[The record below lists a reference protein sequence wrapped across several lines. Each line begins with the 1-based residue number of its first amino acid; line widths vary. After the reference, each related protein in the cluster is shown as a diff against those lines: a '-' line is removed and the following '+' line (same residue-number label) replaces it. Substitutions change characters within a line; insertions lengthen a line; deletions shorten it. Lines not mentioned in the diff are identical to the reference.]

1 MTWWGCGLADDPQAG
16 RQPRR
21 RQGGQPARTRRRS
34 AVAEQG
40 GRPRSPEA
48 LVAEGLLQVVEHGR
62 SLDAVLPALSARAQ
76 AAHRSVVQA
85 MSYEVLRQ
93 YEPLAW
99 WRDQLLDRPLNPR
112 AAEVGMLL
120 LVGLE
125 RLTGSK
131 REPSRVV
138 NAAVHAARELNHNW
152 ATGLVNAVL
161 RRAVRQIEADETPFA
176 AAPPA
181 VRARLP
187 DWLFGM
193 LAKDW
198 GEARAI
204 DMGERLATHPPM
216 TLRVNAAEQSVS
228 AYLERLA
235 EQSIDATATRHASH
249 GVALAS
255 PLDVERLPGFHQG
268 DVSVQDE
275 AAQLVVDLMALSPG
289 QRVLDACCAPGGKT
303 LAMLDSQPDVR
314 MTAVDID
321 VTRLARV
328 QDNLERSG
336 RYAELVCADLTSQSI
351 EPPASFDR
359 ILADVPCSAT
369 GVIRRHPDIK
379 RLRRPEDVDAL
390 VRRQREILDRLWALL
405 RPGGRLVYATCSIL
419 KRENAAQVEAFL
431 RDHADAVAVPMDVE
445 WGEPQAV
452 GRQLFPEADGH
463 DGFYYA
469 VLEKP
474 VADG

>member
-1 MTWWGCGLADDPQAG
+1 M
-16 RQPRR
+16 
-21 RQGGQPARTRRRS
+21 
-34 AVAEQG
+34 
-40 GRPRSPEA
+40 
-48 LVAEGLLQVVEHGR
+48 AEGVLQVVDRGR
-62 SLDAVLPALSARAQ
+62 SLDSVLPEITGRAQ
-76 AAHRSVVQA
+76 AAHRSVIQA
-85 MSYEVLRQ
+85 MSYEVLRH
-93 YEPLAW
+93 YERLAW

-125 RLTGSK
+125 RLSGSR

-161 RRAVRQIEADETPFA
+161 RRAVRQVQADEVPFDQ
-176 AAPPA
+176 APMA

-193 LAKDW
+193 LAADW
-198 GEARAI
+198 GEARALEI
-204 DMGERLATHPPM
+204 GDRLATHPPM
-216 TLRVNAAEQSVS
+216 TLRVNASEESVDD
-228 AYLERLA
+228 YLARLA
-235 EQSIDATATRHASH
+235 EQSIEARPTRYASH
-249 GVALAS
+249 GIALDT

-268 DVSVQDE
+268 VVSVQDE
-275 AAQLVVDLMALSPG
+275 AAQLVADLMGLEPG

-303 LAMLDSQPDVR
+303 LAMLDAVPGLE
-314 MTAVDID
+314 MMAVDVD

-328 QDNLERSG
+328 QDNLERAG
-336 RYAELVCADLTSQSI
+336 RFAELVCADIATQTI
-351 EPPASFDR
+351 DRPESFDR

-379 RLRRPEDVDAL
+379 RLRRPEDLATL
-390 VRRQREILDRLWALL
+390 VGRQREIVERLWPLL

-419 KRENAAQVEAFL
+419 KRENAKQVEAFL
-431 RDHADAVAVPMDVE
+431 RDHPDAVALPMEAD
-445 WGEPQAV
+445 WGEAQSV
-452 GRQLFPEADGH
+452 GRQLFPEVEGH

-469 VLEKP
+469 VLEKR
-474 VADG
+474 AQA

>member
-1 MTWWGCGLADDPQAG
+1 LAN
-16 RQPRR
+16 RPRR
-21 RQGGQPARTRRRS
+21 EQSQGERRPPRPRGGGGT
-34 AVAEQG
+34 G

-48 LVAEGLLQVVEHGR
+48 LVAEGLLQVVRDGR
-62 SLDAVLPALSARAQ
+62 SLDHVLPELTGRAQ

-85 MSYEVLRQ
+85 MSYEVLRH
-93 YEPLAW
+93 YEQLAW

-161 RRAVRQIEADETPFA
+161 RRAVRQIEAGETPLA
-176 AAPPA
+176 EAPPA

-193 LAKDW
+193 LSKDW
-198 GEARAI
+198 GEARAVEL
-204 DMGERLATHPPM
+204 GERLATHPPM
-216 TLRVNAAEQSVS
+216 TLRVNATEETVS
-228 AYLERLA
+228 GYLERLA
-235 EQSIDATATRHASH
+235 EQSVEAAPTRHAPH
-249 GVALAS
+249 GVALVA

-268 DVSVQDE
+268 LVSVQDE
-275 AAQLVVDLMALSPG
+275 AAQLVADLMDLAPG

-303 LAMLDSQPDVR
+303 LAMLDAEPGVS

-321 VTRLARV
+321 VARLARV

-336 RYAELVCADLTSQSI
+336 RFAELVCADLTSQSI
-351 EPPASFDR
+351 DPPASFDR

-379 RLRRPEDVDAL
+379 RLRRPEDIDAL
-390 VRRQREILDRLWALL
+390 TARQREILERLWVLL

-419 KRENAAQVEAFL
+419 KRENVGQVEAFMQA
-431 RDHADAVAVPMDVE
+431 HPDAVAVPMEVE
-445 WGEPQAV
+445 WGEPQPV
-452 GRQLFPEADGH
+452 GRQLFPQADGH

-469 VLEKP
+469 VLEKR
-474 VADG
+474 VAAG

>member
-1 MTWWGCGLADDPQAG
+1 MANSGDVEQSKGERREPG
-16 RQPRR
+16 RDRQRR
-21 RQGGQPARTRRRS
+21 RRPPAG
-34 AVAEQG
+34 G
-40 GRPRSPEA
+40 GRARSPEA
-48 LVAEGLLQVVEHGR
+48 LVAEGLLQVVQQGR
-62 SLDAVLPALSARAQ
+62 SLDHVLPDLTGRAQ
-76 AAHRSVVQA
+76 AAHRSVIQA
-85 MSYEVLRQ
+85 MSYEVLRH
-93 YEPLAW
+93 YEQLAW

-161 RRAVRQIEADETPFA
+161 RRAVRQVQAGETPLPE
-176 AAPPA
+176 APPA

-193 LAKDW
+193 LSKDW
-198 GEARAI
+198 GEERAVEL
-204 DMGERLATHPPM
+204 GERLATHPPM
-216 TLRVNAAEQSVS
+216 TLRVSAVEESVS

-235 EQSIDATATRHASH
+235 EQSVAASATRHASH

-268 DVSVQDE
+268 VVSVQDE
-275 AAQLVVDLMALSPG
+275 AAQLVVDLMDLAPG

-303 LAMLDSQPDVR
+303 LAMLDSEPSVA

-328 QDNLERSG
+328 QDNLERAG
-336 RYAELVCADLTSQSI
+336 RFAELVCADLTSQSI
-351 EPPASFDR
+351 DPPNSFDR

-379 RLRRPEDVDAL
+379 RLRRPDDLDAL
-390 VRRQREILDRLWALL
+390 VKRQREILERLWGLL

-419 KRENAAQVEAFL
+419 KRENVEQVEAFL
-431 RDHADAVAVPMDVE
+431 QAHPDAIAVPMDVD

-452 GRQLFPEADGH
+452 GRQLFPEVDGP

-469 VLEKP
+469 VLEKRSE
-474 VADG
+474 AG

>member
-1 MTWWGCGLADDPQAG
+1 MADKPQAD
-16 RQPRR
+16 RHPRR
-21 RQGGQPARTRRRS
+21 RPDGQRGRPRRRPGG
-34 AVAEQG
+34 AEQG
-40 GRPRSPEA
+40 GPPRSPEA
-48 LVAEGLLQVVEHGR
+48 LVAEGLLQVVDHGR
-62 SLDAVLPALSARAQ
+62 SLDSVLPDLTARAQ
-76 AAHRSVVQA
+76 TAHRSVVQA
-85 MSYEVLRQ
+85 MSYEVLRH

-125 RLTGSK
+125 RLSRSK

-138 NAAVHAARELNHNW
+138 NATVHAARELNHNW

-161 RRAVRQIEADETPFA
+161 RRAVRQIEAGETPFDDA
-176 AAPPA
+176 QPA

-187 DWLFGM
+187 GWLFGM
-193 LAKDW
+193 LANDW
-198 GEARAI
+198 GEERTI
-204 DMGERLATHPPM
+204 DLGEQLATHPPM

-235 EQSIDATATRHASH
+235 EQSVEASATRHAPH
-249 GVALAS
+249 GVALAT

-268 DVSVQDE
+268 EVSVQDE
-275 AAQLVVDLMALSPG
+275 AAQLVVDLMDLSPG
-289 QRVLDACCAPGGKT
+289 LRVLDACCAPGGKT
-303 LAMLDSQPDVR
+303 LAMLDSEPAVQ

-379 RLRRPEDVDAL
+379 RLRRPEDLDAL
-390 VRRQREILDRLWALL
+390 VRRQREILERLWALL
-405 RPGGRLVYATCSIL
+405 CPGGRLVYATCSIL
-419 KRENAAQVEAFL
+419 KRENAKQVESFL
-431 RDHADAVAVPMDVE
+431 RDHPDAVAVSLDVD
-445 WGEPQAV
+445 WGEPQVV
-452 GRQLFPEADGH
+452 GRQLFPQVDGH

>member
-1 MTWWGCGLADDPQAG
+1 MANNGPKNDASQ
-16 RQPRR
+16 RH
-21 RQGGQPARTRRRS
+21 GGQPKGDRRRR
-34 AVAEQG
+34 
-40 GRPRSPEA
+40 RPAGEASRARSPEA
-48 LVAEGLLQVVEHGR
+48 LVAEGLLQVVQQGR
-62 SLDAVLPALSARAQ
+62 SLDQVLPGLTGRAQ
-76 AAHRSVVQA
+76 AAHRSVIQA
-85 MSYEVLRQ
+85 MSYEVLRH
-93 YEPLAW
+93 YEQLAW

-161 RRAVRQIEADETPFA
+161 RRAVRQVEAGETPLPK
-176 AAPPA
+176 APPA

-193 LAKDW
+193 LAADW
-198 GEARAI
+198 GEERAVEI
-204 DMGERLATHPPM
+204 GESLATHPPM
-216 TLRVNAAEQSVS
+216 TLRVSAVEESVPG
-228 AYLERLA
+228 YLERLA
-235 EQSIDATATRHASH
+235 EQSVEAAATRHAPH
-249 GVALAS
+249 GVALTA

-268 DVSVQDE
+268 LVSVQDE
-275 AAQLVVDLMALSPG
+275 AAQLVVDLIDLAPG

-303 LAMLDSQPDVR
+303 LAMLDTEPAVA

-328 QDNLERSG
+328 QDNLERAG
-336 RYAELVCADLTSQSI
+336 RFAELVCADLSSQSI

-379 RLRRPEDVDAL
+379 RLRRPDDLDAL
-390 VRRQREILDRLWALL
+390 VRRQREILERLWPLL

-419 KRENAAQVEAFL
+419 KRENAKQVEAFL
-431 RDHADAVAVPMDVE
+431 QAHPDAVAVPMDVD
-445 WGEPQAV
+445 WGEPQSV
-452 GRQLFPEADGH
+452 GRQLFPEVDGH

-469 VLEKP
+469 VLEKR
-474 VADG
+474 AEAG

>member
-1 MTWWGCGLADDPQAG
+1 MADNPQAD

-21 RQGGQPARTRRRS
+21 RQGGQAGRPRRQPAGGDQS
-34 AVAEQG
+34 

-48 LVAEGLLQVVEHGR
+48 LVAEGLLQVVERGR
-62 SLDAVLPALSARAQ
+62 SLDGVLPELTARAQ

-85 MSYEVLRQ
+85 MSYEVLRH

-161 RRAVRQIEADETPFA
+161 RRAVRQLEVAGSPFA
-176 AAPPA
+176 DAPAA

-193 LAKDW
+193 LSNDW
-198 GEARAI
+198 GEARTIAL
-204 DMGERLATHPPM
+204 GEQLATHPPM
-216 TLRVNAAEQSVS
+216 TLRVNATEQSVS
-228 AYLERLA
+228 TYLERLA
-235 EQSIDATATRHASH
+235 EQSVEATATRYAAH
-249 GVALAS
+249 GVALVT
-255 PLDVERLPGFHQG
+255 PLDVERLPGFQQG
-268 DVSVQDE
+268 EVSVQDE
-275 AAQLVVDLMALSPG
+275 AAQLVVDLMALAPG

-303 LAMLDSQPDVR
+303 LAMLDAEPAVE
-314 MTAVDID
+314 MTAADID

-336 RYAELVCADLTSQSI
+336 RYAELVCADLTRQSI
-351 EPPASFDR
+351 EPPESFDR

-379 RLRRPEDVDAL
+379 RLRRPEDLDAL
-390 VRRQREILDRLWALL
+390 VRRQREILERLWGLL

-419 KRENAAQVEAFL
+419 KRENAKQVELFL
-431 RDHADAVAVPMDVE
+431 RDHPEAVAEPLEVD

-452 GRQLFPEADGH
+452 GRQLFPETDGH

-469 VLEKP
+469 VLEK
-474 VADG
+474 AAAGG

>member
-1 MTWWGCGLADDPQAG
+1 LANNGATDG
-16 RQPRR
+16 RGGPSKGRR
-21 RQGGQPARTRRRS
+21 TDGGRDRQRQRRPADG
-34 AVAEQG
+34 G
-40 GRPRSPEA
+40 GRPRSPES
-48 LVAEGLLQVVEHGR
+48 LVAEGLLQVVQRGR
-62 SLDAVLPALSARAQ
+62 SLDQVLPEITGRAQ

-85 MSYEVLRQ
+85 MSYEVLRH
-93 YEPLAW
+93 YEQLAW
-99 WRDQLLDRPLNPR
+99 WRDRLLDRPLNPR

-161 RRAVRQIEADETPFA
+161 RRAVRQVEAGETPLPE
-176 AAPPA
+176 APPA

-193 LAKDW
+193 LAADW
-198 GEARAI
+198 GEARALEL
-204 DMGERLATHPPM
+204 GERLATHPPM
-216 TLRVNAAEQSVS
+216 TLRVNAAEEGAS

-235 EQSIDATATRHASH
+235 EQSIEAAPTRHARH
-249 GVALAS
+249 GVALAT

-268 DVSVQDE
+268 LVSVQDE
-275 AAQLVVDLMALSPG
+275 AAQLVVDLMDLAPD

-303 LAMLDSQPDVR
+303 LAMLDSEPAVA

-336 RYAELVCADLTSQSI
+336 RFAELICADLTAQSI
-351 EPPASFDR
+351 DPPASFDR

-379 RLRRPEDVDAL
+379 RLRRPEDLDTL
-390 VRRQREILDRLWALL
+390 VARQREILDRLWTLL

-419 KRENAAQVEAFL
+419 RRENVGQVEGFL
-431 RDHADAVAVPMDVE
+431 KAHPDAVAVPMTVD
-445 WGEPQAV
+445 WGEPQSV
-452 GRQLFPEADGH
+452 GRQLFPTVDGP

-469 VLEKP
+469 VLEKRSE
-474 VADG
+474 AG